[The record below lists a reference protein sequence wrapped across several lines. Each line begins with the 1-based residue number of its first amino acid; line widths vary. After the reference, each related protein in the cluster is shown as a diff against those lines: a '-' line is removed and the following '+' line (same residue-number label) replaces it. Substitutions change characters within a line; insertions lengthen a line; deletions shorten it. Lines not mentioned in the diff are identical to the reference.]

1 MVMRSWCSYLTA
13 ALAAAISAAALHV
26 ATPPSIAQPAELAQL
41 SCDQLWL
48 RRNDIFAQHG
58 YCFTS
63 PRGQA
68 AFGKQ
73 CFPPYGKLTAE
84 AQQQVNVIAAVEQM
98 KGCTGAA
105 SVSTPGPLP
114 PRSVAAQLDVPIVI
128 GGNRSRDACSTMGAV
143 SGLNAWSEAFLSVRT
158 GPDTSHMEFD
168 RLNNGRE
175 LYICGEMGAWR
186 AVIYPAPDQDMRDCG
201 VNMPWPKAGAYGGP
215 CSHGWVH
222 SDFIR
227 EVAG

>member
-1 MVMRSWCSYLTA
+1 MFRRGLSSFSGAVLA
-13 ALAAAISAAALHV
+13 ALASVAGLAWAAPA
-26 ATPPSIAQPAELAQL
+26 SIAQPAELAQL
-41 SCDQLWL
+41 TCDQLWL

-98 KGCTGAA
+98 KGCTSPA
-105 SVSTPGPLP
+105 SVSAPAPLP
-114 PRSVAAQLDVPIVI
+114 PRSVAVKLDVPIVI
-128 GGNRSRDACSTMGAV
+128 GGDARYDACSSTGAV
-143 SGLNAWSEAFLSVRT
+143 AGLDPWSNSFLSVRT
-158 GPDTSHMEFD
+158 GPETSHMEFD

-175 LYICGEMGAWR
+175 LYLCGEMGAWR
-186 AVIYPAPDQDMRDCG
+186 AVIYPAPGQEMRDCG
-201 VNMPWPKAGAYGGP
+201 VSMPWPKAGAYGGP